1 MHKDLYGNY
10 TYDSDTLKIT
20 LHIRRIKFV
29 SMKNTLKTN
38 FVVVEFKTKF
48 FRIKTSLKYAC
59 KGAIRTIKLL
69 YKTLNGIVND
79 YTSFFFSF

>member
-1 MHKDLYGNY
+1 MHKDLCGNY

-20 LHIRRIKFV
+20 LYIQRIKFV

-38 FVVVEFKTKF
+38 FVVEFKTKF

-69 YKTLNGIVND
+69 YKTLNGIVSD
-79 YTSFFFSF
+79 YTYFFFSF